1 MGRAAETTAKVAGA
15 VGGAAVNGVVGAVTG
30 AAAGVRRGTGT
41 TGYAMPLAVLT
52 LGGLGASGLVEWP
65 LVLAVGGGA
74 LLLRQMNRPRTT
86 RPHRRLPSARNPS
99 RRDHRRLNGRQR
111 SDRVT
116 ASHASNR
123 PFFLRSTPL
132 SNPCLCQSFCLCTR
146 SQRESRQLR
155 RSPAH

>member
-1 MGRAAETTAKVAGA
+1 MGVVDNTVRTLGRTVGRAAETTAKVAGA

-74 LLLRQMNRPRTT
+74 LLLRQMNRPGTTPATPATAVRTQSKPPRSSQAKRT
-86 RPHRRLPSARNPS
+86 STQRPRN
-99 RRDHRRLNGRQR
+99 
-111 SDRVT
+111 
-116 ASHASNR
+116 
-123 PFFLRSTPL
+123 
-132 SNPCLCQSFCLCTR
+132 
-146 SQRESRQLR
+146 SQPR
-155 RSPAH
+155 